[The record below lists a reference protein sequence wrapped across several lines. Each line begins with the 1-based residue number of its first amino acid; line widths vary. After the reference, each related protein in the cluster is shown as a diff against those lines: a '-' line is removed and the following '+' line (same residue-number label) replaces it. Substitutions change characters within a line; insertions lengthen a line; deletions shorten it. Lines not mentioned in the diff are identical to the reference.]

1 MKFANDWETAI
12 DYIASGIKE
21 LPLKF
26 KLLYNYACLSERLGR
41 IEIAIRFF
49 EISMEVRPRWV
60 DSLFALAII
69 YYRLGDLKKCEQ
81 QINIAISNY
90 KNTSFY

>member
-1 MKFANDWETAI
+1 MKFANDWETSI

-21 LPLKF
+21 LPLNF
-26 KLLYNYACLSERLGR
+26 NLLYNYACLSEKLGR

-49 EISMEVRPRWV
+49 EISMEVKPRWV

-69 YYRLGDLKKCEQ
+69 YYKLGDL
-81 QINIAISNY
+81 
-90 KNTSFY
+90 

>member
-26 KLLYNYACLSERLGR
+26 KLLYNYACLSERLSR
-41 IEIAIRFF
+41 VEIAIKFF
-49 EISMEVRPRWV
+49 ELSMEVRPRWV

-69 YYRLGDLKKCEQ
+69 YYKIGE
-81 QINIAISNY
+81 
-90 KNTSFY
+90 TT